1 MSSTLKKSI
10 FSVLLV
16 VVMGVLFA
24 LPTAAQ
30 DAPADT
36 VTVNASAFAS
46 GTPTQANIELGV
58 EIFGESVKDSFAQSN
73 ETVRAI
79 YDALIGL
86 GIAETDI
93 QTANLS
99 VYSNIQ
105 YSPEGMERK
114 GYQVNN
120 TVRVLIRDIAKVD
133 GVIDAAIAAGATSM
147 YGLSFSITDT
157 ASLETEARAAAFAVA
172 QTRATELAALSG
184 ATLGEVV
191 SIREDFGG
199 SPVFAFN
206 GRAQGGGG
214 SDSAFVAT
222 GQTDVTVGLT
232 VTFKLS
238 R

>member
-1 MSSTLKKSI
+1 MSLNLKKSI
-10 FSVLLV
+10 FSVVLV

-24 LPTAAQ
+24 LPAAAQ
-30 DAPADT
+30 EAPADT
-36 VTVNASAFAS
+36 VTVSASAFAS
-46 GTPTQANIELGV
+46 GAPTQANIELGV

-86 GIAETDI
+86 GIAEEDI

-99 VYSNIQ
+99 VYSNVQ

-120 TVRVLIRDIAKVD
+120 TVRVLIRDITQVD
-133 GVIDAAIAAGATSM
+133 AVIDGAIAAGATSM
-147 YGLSFSITDT
+147 YGLTFSIVDT
-157 ASLETEARAAAFAVA
+157 ASLETEARAAAFATA
-172 QTRATELAALSG
+172 QTRAAELAALSG

-206 GRAQGGGG
+206 QERAQSGGGG
-214 SDSAFVAT
+214 AFVAT
-222 GQTDVTVGLT
+222 GQTDVTVGLV
-232 VTFKLS
+232 VTFKLT